1 MTIYILSAF
10 TFAFLLSF
18 LFGKWFVPWLSE
30 RNVTQ
35 PLKEIVEKKI
45 YLSDGDKAEID
56 S

>member
-10 TFAFLLSF
+10 TLAFSLSF
-18 LFGKWFVPWLSE
+18 LFGKWFIPWLSE

-35 PLKEIVEKKI
+35 PLKEVVEKEI
-45 YLSDGDKAEID
+45 YLCDEDNSEID

>member
-35 PLKEIVEKKI
+35 PLKEAVEKEI
-45 YLSDGDKAEID
+45 YLSDEGNSEID